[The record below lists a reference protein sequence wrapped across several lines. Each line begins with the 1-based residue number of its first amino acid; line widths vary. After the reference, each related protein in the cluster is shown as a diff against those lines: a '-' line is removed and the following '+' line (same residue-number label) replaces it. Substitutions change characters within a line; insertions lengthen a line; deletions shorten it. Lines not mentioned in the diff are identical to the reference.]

1 LNVLVFG
8 AGVIGTVYASKLRQA
23 GHSVTVLARGAR
35 LDDIRRHGLVVET
48 VVDRRRSECRVDVT
62 EDLTPRDRYDL
73 ILVAV
78 RRDQLDASMA
88 SLAANSTVP
97 TMLFMLNNPLGTSR
111 LVETLGKDRI
121 VLGFP
126 GLGGTREGHVV
137 RYALISQQPT
147 TVGEV
152 DGRRTS
158 RLEELVDAF
167 RAAQLPTRVE
177 RHMDAWL
184 KAHAFFVT
192 AVCGAIYRAGGDCR
206 RLSSDT
212 ATLGLLVAGVAEG
225 FGAIRATGLPV
236 TPFSLKVL
244 FTWLPRS
251 FALRYWRQ
259 FFSQSTAEHV
269 FGAHAR
275 SAAREMLDL
284 ARDCRA
290 LVETAGVEAV
300 SWQRLSASIEA
311 YALSS
316 DGGADGP
323 PPA

>member
-1 LNVLVFG
+1 MNILVFG

-23 GHSVTVLARGAR
+23 GNAVTVLARGRR
-35 LDDIRRHGLVVET
+35 LDDIRRHGLILES
-48 VVDRRRSECRVDVT
+48 VVDRRRSECRVEVT
-62 EDLTPRDRYDL
+62 EGLSPGDRYDL

-111 LVETLGKDRI
+111 LVEALGKERV

-126 GLGGTREGHVV
+126 GVGGTKEGLVV
-137 RYALISQQPT
+137 HYATISQQPT

-152 DGRRTS
+152 DGRRTP
-158 RLEELVDAF
+158 RLEELVTVL
-167 RAAQLPTRVE
+167 RASQLATRVE

-192 AVCGAIYRAGGDCR
+192 AVCGAIYQAGGDCR
-206 RLSSDT
+206 RLSLDD
-212 ATLGLLVAGVAEG
+212 AALELLVAGVSEG
-225 FGAIRATGLPV
+225 FAAVSATGLPV
-236 TPFSLKVL
+236 RPFPLKVL

-251 FALRYWRQ
+251 FAVGYWRR
-259 FFSQSTAEHV
+259 FFSTETADYI

-275 SAAREMLDL
+275 AAAAEMLEV
-284 ARDCRA
+284 ARDCRR
-290 LVETAGVEAV
+290 LIQTAGVDAS
-300 SWQRLSASIEA
+300 SWQRLMQSIES
-311 YALSS
+311 YA
-316 DGGADGP
+316 P
-323 PPA
+323 TTPAPAI

>member
-1 LNVLVFG
+1 MNILVFG

-23 GHSVTVLARGAR
+23 DNSVTVLARGSR
-35 LDDIRRHGLVVET
+35 LDDIRRDGLILENVA
-48 VVDRRRSECRVDVT
+48 DRRRSECRVEVT
-62 EDLTPRDRYDL
+62 EGLSPSDRYDL

-97 TMLFMLNNPLGTSR
+97 TILFMLNNPLGTSR
-111 LVETLGKDRI
+111 LVEAIGKERV

-126 GLGGTREGHVV
+126 GVGGTKEGHVV
-137 RYALISQQPT
+137 HYAMISQQPT
-147 TVGEV
+147 TIGEV

-158 RLEELVDAF
+158 RLKELVNAF

-192 AVCGAIYRAGGDCR
+192 AVCGAIYQAGGDCR
-206 RLSSDT
+206 RLSLDT
-212 ATLGLLVAGVAEG
+212 AALELLVAGVSEG
-225 FGAIRATGLPV
+225 FGAVRATGLPV
-236 TPFSLKVL
+236 TPFALKVL
-244 FTWLPRS
+244 FTWLPRP
-251 FALRYWRQ
+251 FAVRYWRR
-259 FFSQSTAEHV
+259 FFASNTAEYV

-275 SAAREMLDL
+275 AAAGEMLAV

-290 LVETAGVEAV
+290 LVQTAGVGAV
-300 SWQRLSASIEA
+300 SWQRLMKSIES
-311 YALSS
+311 YA
-316 DGGADGP
+316 P
-323 PPA
+323 PFPGETQGRPPE